1 MTDAISIA
9 ASGLTA
15 HQTWLDDIS
24 DNIANVNTATSTSG
38 SAFQAKYVNVAANS
52 DGSGVSITGTSFGSA
67 TGKIVYDPTSS
78 VADANGYVRMP
89 DIDLATQMTNL
100 MQAQRGYQAN
110 ANVITQVQSQYS
122 AALKIG
128 SRA

>member
-38 SAFQAKYVNVAANS
+38 SAFQAKYVNVTANS
-52 DGSGVSITGTSFGSA
+52 AGGVSVTGTTLGSA
-67 TGKIVYDPTSS
+67 AGQIVYDPTSG

-100 MQAQRGYQAN
+100 IQAQRGYQAN
-110 ANVITQVQSQYS
+110 ANVITQAQNQYD

-128 SRA
+128 SAS